1 MACDEVR
8 AILRAGY
15 RDLDRLADT
24 PAAIHVVVTHG
35 ERYCYAVV
43 RRERRK
49 GLAVFASLLYVSDPE
64 VLQRRW
70 RTFARHLLVRHGIVA
85 TLAELRM
92 VGRRPWPSRMVGTPR
107 QKMFRTRR
115 CAPVKSTISTANW
128 LRSPGDVTV
137 RTRSA
142 ARARRAARCRN
153 RQSGSND
160 GRRASPTA

>member
-1 MACDEVR
+1 M
-8 AILRAGY
+8 
-15 RDLDRLADT
+15 
-24 PAAIHVVVTHG
+24 VVTHG

-107 QKMFRTRR
+107 QKMFRS
-115 CAPVKSTISTANW
+115 AS
-128 LRSPGDVTV
+128 LRAGEIDYLYSELVAL
-137 RTRSA
+137 SW
-142 ARARRAARCRN
+142 
-153 RQSGSND
+153 
-160 GRRASPTA
+160 